1 MEGARKEGSTMDEKR
16 GSTAISEG
24 DRARIGE
31 PHGGSIPVPP
41 RPEATVYRSRWT
53 AGRITAVVVGSLLGF
68 VSLVLLGSGGTVL
81 WADLTK
87 RDGGYLTT
95 ENREFSTPGSALATV
110 STELGSAGTGWLYP
124 PALLDEVRIRV
135 TPTGPGPAL
144 FVGVGPS
151 TEVDRYLAGV
161 HRTVISDFWTGKV
174 QDVEGG
180 HSVASPGTQD
190 FWVASSSGP
199 GPRTLLWD
207 PADGSWTVV
216 VMNADGR
223 HGVRPVATD
232 LGATAPAVVWIA
244 LGVLVAGVV
253 FLAGGVL
260 LIVGAFRRGTHRP
273 MTA

>member
-1 MEGARKEGSTMDEKR
+1 M
-16 GSTAISEG
+16 
-24 DRARIGE
+24 
-31 PHGGSIPVPP
+31 PP
-41 RPEATVYRSRWT
+41 RPGVAGRPRGWT
-53 AGRITAVVVGSLLGF
+53 AGRITALVVGCLLGF
-68 VSLVLLGSGGTVL
+68 VSLILLGSGGTVL

-95 ENREFSTPGSALATV
+95 DNREFSTSASALATV

-135 TPTGPGPAL
+135 TPTGSGPAL
-144 FVGVGPS
+144 FVGIGPS

-161 HRTVISDFWTGKV
+161 HRTMISDFWTGKS

-199 GPRTLLWD
+199 GPRSLLWD

-216 VMNADGR
+216 IMNADGR
-223 HGVRPVATD
+223 PGVGPVTTD
-232 LGATAPAVVWIA
+232 LGATAPAVVWIV

-260 LIVGAFRRGTHRP
+260 LIVGAFRRGPHAGR
-273 MTA
+273 